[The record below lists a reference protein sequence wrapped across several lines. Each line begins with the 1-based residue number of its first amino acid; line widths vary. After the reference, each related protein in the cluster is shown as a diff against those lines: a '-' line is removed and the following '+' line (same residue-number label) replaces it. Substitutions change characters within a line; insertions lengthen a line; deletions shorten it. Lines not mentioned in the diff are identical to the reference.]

1 MKLFKRLYDKL
12 FNQQLGIYRYDI
24 VDKDIGDAMIIFGDI
39 NHRYVL
45 DLDWDKGVMD
55 IEFNILGSKIPDTTN
70 LHKQYKVLN
79 TVKHIT
85 KRFVDE
91 IDKKKK
97 KKKKIHTIVFKSS
110 RFRGGDIDENS
121 GKIRDKFFIRY
132 ITREYPNSEVLV
144 SDFGT
149 IRVKLKKD

>member
-1 MKLFKRLYDKL
+1 MKLFKRVYDWL

-24 VDKDIGDAMIIFGDI
+24 VDKDSGDAMIIFGDI

-45 DLDWDKGVMD
+45 DLDWGKGVMD
-55 IEFNILGSKIPDTTN
+55 IEFNMLGSKIADTTN

-79 TVKHIT
+79 TVKYIT
-85 KRFVDE
+85 KRFVTE
-91 IDKKKK
+91 IDKK

-110 RFRGGDIDENS
+110 KFRNGDIDENS

-132 ITREYPNSEVLV
+132 VIREYPNSDVLIGENNSIV
-144 SDFGT
+144 
-149 IRVKLKKD
+149 IKLNND